1 MKHSKAFEKV
11 FGDSLKATAGKPA
24 KYYEEKRVRT
34 GKLHVKQLLKI
45 STTSSN

>member
-24 KYYEEKRVRT
+24 KYYEEKRVRA
-34 GKLHVKQLLKI
+34 GKTARKAASKDKHNFQ
-45 STTSSN
+45 

>member
-34 GKLHVKQLLKI
+34 GKTARKSASKDKHNFQ
-45 STTSSN
+45 

>member
-34 GKLHVKQLLKI
+34 GETARKAASKDKHNFQ
-45 STTSSN
+45 

>member
-11 FGDSLKATAGKPA
+11 FGDSLKSTAGKPA

-34 GKLHVKQLLKI
+34 GKTARKAASKDKHNFQ
-45 STTSSN
+45 